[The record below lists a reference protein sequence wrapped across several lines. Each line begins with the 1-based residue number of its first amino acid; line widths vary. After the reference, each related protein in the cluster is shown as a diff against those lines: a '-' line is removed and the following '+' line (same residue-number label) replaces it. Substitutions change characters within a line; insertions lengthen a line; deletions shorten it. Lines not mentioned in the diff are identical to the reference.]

1 MLILFFIL
9 YYQVLQRS
17 YLFQML
23 SGIRTDTISFFFSAA
38 FSSQGKDRPCH
49 TMRKQY
55 GLLSVRLLYCP
66 HVFPLMQMIFMSGS
80 PSLLF
85 TRQKVQTPSSHRHS
99 PVLQTAPSPQY
110 QAFDT

>member
-23 SGIRTDTISFFFSAA
+23 SGIRTDTILFFSAA

-66 HVFPLMQMIFMSGS
+66 HVFSVDANDFYEWFPFVAVYEA
-80 PSLLF
+80 
-85 TRQKVQTPSSHRHS
+85 KSSNS
-99 PVLQTAPSPQY
+99 
-110 QAFDT
+110 F